1 MNRFLL
7 GVVGVFV
14 MACAGP
20 GGSGGSGTPGPAG
33 PPSAQSVAG
42 GSSDFAGL
50 TRCPDSGTWEE
61 YLKAEQQ
68 SDPTSYV
75 EDKAQW
81 DKMKAAGAEEGYVA
95 DYAQNQSDCGG
106 LASANQPKGKVVYV
120 FVIRFK
126 DEGSA
131 KANFKDNAKDFHL
144 SDSDIADARAAGA
157 TVSQGSATGLGDNS
171 IEAYGTL
178 LSTSFFF
185 GFWQNKTFEVGVI
198 TFNEPSSDSVTRTKN
213 ANGRIH

>member
-1 MNRFLL
+1 MNRF
-7 GVVGVFV
+7 VVG
-14 MACAGP
+14 MAGLLLLACGGP
-20 GGSGGSGTPGPAG
+20 GGSGPGASG

-42 GSSDFAGL
+42 GESDFAGL
-50 TRCPDSGTWEE
+50 TRCTDSGTWED

-68 SDPTSYV
+68 SDPSSYE

-81 DKMKAAGAEEGYVA
+81 DKIKAAGAEEGYVA

-106 LASANQPKGKVVYV
+106 LTSDVEPTGKVVYV

-126 DEGSA
+126 DESSA

-144 SDSDIADARAAGA
+144 SDSDVADARAAGA
-157 TVSQGSATGLGDNS
+157 TVAQGSATGLGDNS
-171 IEAYGTL
+171 IEAYGSV

-185 GFWQNKTFEVGVI
+185 GFWQNKTFEAGVI
-198 TFNEPSSDSVTRTKN
+198 TFNEPSSDSLTRTKN
-213 ANGRIH
+213 VNGRIR